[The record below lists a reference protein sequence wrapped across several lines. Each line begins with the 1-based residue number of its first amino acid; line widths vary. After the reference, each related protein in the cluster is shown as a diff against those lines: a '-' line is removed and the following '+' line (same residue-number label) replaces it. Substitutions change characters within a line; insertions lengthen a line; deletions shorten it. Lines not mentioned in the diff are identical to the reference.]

1 MTRNQRG
8 MAVFAAVAVIGLSA
22 AVFSGDLSLPSMFS
36 TSPQAMCS
44 SKDVERTLH
53 QEWVDMLSKTT
64 FSSVLGIPEDAAL
77 GLTEADIAE
86 DFAFKEASFQYRK
99 AQSPSSPNHAKMHEL
114 YQEMQRIRQRL
125 IDEYKAKHPSPPTPP
140 TEVNFVSE
148 PVAVEFDPNVKRV
161 TCVRQ
166 LTTNNQIISFA
177 LAADGQDAVTTRY
190 SVQPATDGGYIV
202 SILNA
207 P

>member
-1 MTRNQRG
+1 
-8 MAVFAAVAVIGLSA
+8 MAVFAAVAVIGLSG

-64 FSSVLGIPEDAAL
+64 FSSVLGIPEDAVL
-77 GLTEADIAE
+77 GLTEAEIQSDP
-86 DFAFKEASFQYRK
+86 AFKEAY
-99 AQSPSSPNHAKMHEL
+99 AQLLQAERHETFDPVRAKEIR
-114 YQEMQRIRQRL
+114 QEMQRIKQRV
-125 IDEYKAKHPSPPTPP
+125 INEYKAKHPSPPAPP

-177 LAADGQDAVTTRY
+177 LAADGQNAVTTRY
-190 SVQPATDGGYIV
+190 SVQPSTDGGYIV